1 MQNIVVARF
10 ENKRDADFIA
20 RMIKRYRKNAHVL
33 KGEHWEDLYLGEMIE
48 EGMKEKEEISEKEFL
63 SFLDKKIKM
72 LQ

>member
-1 MQNIVVARF
+1 MQNVVVARF
-10 ENKRDADFIA
+10 ENKHDADFIA
-20 RMIKRYRKNAHVL
+20 RMIKRYRKNARVL

-48 EGMKEKEEISEKEFL
+48 EGMKEKGEISEKEFI